1 MVPMAWRILA
11 SVVKVELDAIQ
22 LESGLF
28 FSLKTSFGPPTPEEP
43 DADQSS
49 NTVEIKIRNQQAD
62 QVCKITEF

>member
-22 LESGLF
+22 VESALF
-28 FSLKTSFGPPTPEEP
+28 FSLQTSFGPPTPEVP
-43 DADQSS
+43 DPDQSS

-62 QVCKITEF
+62 QVK